1 MPNPTTSK
9 SNDLH
14 QHERASPVE
23 AAARMRLVA
32 EGERLLASV
41 AAPRPWRQSLTD
53 DTMIL
58 TMDSREVAAI
68 DGDYNSPDEW
78 PTMEANAALIVF
90 AVNNLPALLRAASE
104 NVSLREQVVSAN
116 EQRDAAEQLT
126 EVRLREV
133 GELREALLG
142 AEKAVQAAFGQAD
155 AEFRDHDKR
164 AAKHEATI
172 REWRT
177 QRDAALA
184 PQAEAGEG

>member
-1 MPNPTTSK
+1 MTTPNPTTSK

-32 EGERLLASV
+32 EGRRLWENAK
-41 AAPRPWRQSLTD
+41 
-53 DTMIL
+53 
-58 TMDSREVAAI
+58 
-68 DGDYNSPDEW
+68 
-78 PTMEANAALIVF
+78 AALAAEKAYEISNVQCYETVALYQAWAF
-90 AVNNLPALLRAASE
+90 DNAEALLTAASE

>member
-14 QHERASPVE
+14 QHERASPVD
-23 AAARMRLVA
+23 VA

-104 NVSLREQVVSAN
+104 
-116 EQRDAAEQLT
+116 RDAA
-126 EVRLREV
+126 VREV